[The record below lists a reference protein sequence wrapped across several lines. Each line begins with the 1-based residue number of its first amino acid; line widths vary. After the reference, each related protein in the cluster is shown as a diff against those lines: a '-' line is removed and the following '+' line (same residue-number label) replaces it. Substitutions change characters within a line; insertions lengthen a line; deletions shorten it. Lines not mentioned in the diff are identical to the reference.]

1 MPIFRLERAMSVGWQ
16 EDLQSD
22 LLLTGSSAPRRWAD
36 ATIAI
41 MGLRYPIN
49 HQTAVLLDCLVVI
62 DGPCRGAR
70 LGIEVVMLNP

>member
-1 MPIFRLERAMSVGWQ
+1 MSAGRQ
-16 EDLQSD
+16 EDRQSD
-22 LLLTGSSAPRRWAD
+22 LLLIGSSAPRRWAD

-41 MGLRYPIN
+41 MGLHYPIN

-70 LGIEVVMLNP
+70 LDIEVVMLNP